1 MSEESQIALYSTL
14 TRRLEPLVPNAS
26 GEVGI
31 YACGPT
37 VYAPIHIGNA
47 RPFVVFM
54 VLKRFLER
62 MAGVRVR
69 LVMNLTDVNDKIYE
83 AAREAGK
90 PSTELGAEMGR
101 RYIEDTDRLG
111 LGRPDVEPTVT
122 GSIDR
127 IVALI
132 ESLVDAGIAYES
144 DGDVYFS
151 VGDYPDYGALSGQR
165 PDQMDPSA
173 DAGRKRSPLD
183 FALWKA
189 NKPNE
194 DTSWPSPWGDGRPGW
209 HIECSAMA
217 EGELGCG
224 FEVHGGGLDLVFPH
238 HENEIAQTQAAGCEQ
253 MARIW
258 MHNAMLE
265 LSGDK
270 MSKSLGNIAPLAEV
284 LDRWPAEV
292 VVAYFLTSHYRSPI
306 PFSDER
312 MGDAR
317 AACERIANAVRSID
331 RTLAADVDRD
341 SRDTDLARATVAA
354 RERFFDALADD
365 FGTPGAFAAVF
376 DLVSAVNAALGQRVV
391 GGRQLEELRAQ
402 LYSLLDVLGL
412 GALADAGDE
421 DDETPDGVREL
432 LERRERARSEKDFAR
447 ADELRGEIA
456 ELGFE
461 VVDTADGPHVYR
473 SSDS

>member
-1 MSEESQIALYSTL
+1 MSESEIRLYSTL
-14 TRRLEPLVPNAS
+14 TRTLEPLEPNAS

-37 VYAPIHIGNA
+37 VYAPIHVGNA

-54 VLKRFLER
+54 ILKRFLER

-83 AAREAGK
+83 AARASGK
-90 PSTELGAEMGR
+90 PSAELAAQMGR
-101 RYIEDTDRLG
+101 RYVEDTNRLG
-111 LGRPDVEPTVT
+111 LGRPDAEPTVT

-132 ESLVDAGIAYES
+132 ESLVEQGFAYES

-151 VGDYPDYGALSGQR
+151 VDDYPAYGELSGQR
-165 PDQMDPSA
+165 TDQMDPSA

-183 FALWKA
+183 FALWKTT
-189 NKPNE
+189 KPNE
-194 DTSWPSPWGDGRPGW
+194 DTSWPSPWGPGRPGW

-224 FEVHGGGLDLVFPH
+224 FEVHGGGIDLVFPH
-238 HENEIAQTQAAGCEQ
+238 HENELAQTQAAGCER
-253 MARIW
+253 MAKIW

-270 MSKSLGNIAPLAEV
+270 MSKSLGNIAPLSDV

-292 VVAYFLTSHYRSPI
+292 VVAYFLTSHYRSPL

-312 MGDAR
+312 MGDAQ
-317 AACERIANAVRSID
+317 AACDRIANAVRSID
-331 RTLAADVDRD
+331 RALAADVDRD
-341 SRDTDLARATVAA
+341 RRETELARATVVA

-376 DLVSAVNAALGQRVV
+376 DLVSAVNSALGRDEV

-412 GALADAGDE
+412 GALADAADE
-421 DDETPDGVREL
+421 VDETPAAVKKL
-432 LERRERARSEKDFAR
+432 LEDRERARAEKDFAR
-447 ADELRGEIA
+447 ADELRDEIA
-456 ELGFE
+456 GLGFD
-461 VVDTADGPHVYR
+461 VVDTADGPHVYP
-473 SSDS
+473 SSEG

>member
-1 MSEESQIALYSTL
+1 MSESQVRLYSTL
-14 TRRLEPLVPNAS
+14 TRQLEPLEADES

-69 LVMNLTDVNDKIYE
+69 LVINLTDVNDKIYD
-83 AAREAGK
+83 AARAAGV
-90 PSTELGAEMGR
+90 SSEQLAAQMSR
-101 RYIEDTDRLG
+101 RYVEDTDRLG

-132 ESLVDAGIAYES
+132 AELVESGKAYES

-151 VGDYPDYGALSGQR
+151 VADYPSYGALSGQR
-165 PDQMDPSA
+165 TDQMDPSA

-189 NKPNE
+189 NKPDE
-194 DTSWPSPWGDGRPGW
+194 DTSWSSPWGPGRPGW

-224 FEVHGGGLDLVFPH
+224 FAVHGGGIDLMFPH
-238 HENEIAQTQAAGCEQ
+238 HENEIAQTQAAGCTR
-253 MARIW
+253 MAKIW

-270 MSKSLGNIAPLAEV
+270 MSKSLGNIAPLADV

-292 VVAYFLTSHYRSPI
+292 VVAFFLTSHYRSPL
-306 PFSDER
+306 PFSEDR
-312 MGDAR
+312 MGDAE
-317 AACERIANAVRSID
+317 AACARISNAVRAID
-331 RTLAADVDRD
+331 RASGPDRD
-341 SRDTDLARATVAA
+341 GRDTELAKATVAA
-354 RERFFDALADD
+354 RERVFDALSDD

-376 DLVSAVNAALGQRVV
+376 DLVSAINSSLDRREV
-391 GGRQLEELRAQ
+391 GGRQLEETRAQ

-412 GALADAGDE
+412 AGLAERAGDGNDVPAE
-421 DDETPDGVREL
+421 VRDL
-432 LERRERARSEKDFAR
+432 VERREAARRAKDFAL
-447 ADELRGEIA
+447 ADELRDQVA
-456 ELGFE
+456 ALGFE
-461 VVDTADGPHVYR
+461 LVDTPDGPHMQR
-473 SSDS
+473 IER